1 MKKVVNVQ
9 KEKFIANISPL
20 VIYIASVT
28 MFALS
33 IISCELL
40 YEAEKSARTLWA
52 VLAITVSVLDWGTAV
67 IGFYSYLYAFKYDV
81 KKSIV
86 YVAVCYVI
94 LIIGV
99 VLFYLVFKLLP

>member
-1 MKKVVNVQ
+1 MNKVVNVK

-20 VIYIASVT
+20 VIYIASIT

-40 YEAEKSARTLWA
+40 YEAESSTRTLWA
-52 VLAITVSVLDWGTAV
+52 VLAITISVLDWGTAV

-81 KKSIV
+81 NKSIV
-86 YVAVCYVI
+86 YVAVCYLI

-99 VLFYLVFKLLP
+99 VLFYLVFKLLR